1 MIEPKQRWRRYH
13 TPNGICINEDCEK
26 VIQGYLLPNYTGKIQ
41 LILTSPPFPL
51 KRAKKYG
58 NKVGTEYLEWL
69 CNIGK
74 LKYFSFPVQ
83 KERWNVITRFLF
95 CPTDMM
101 IVRWPCRKF

>member
-69 CNIGK
+69 CNINCYRDWECVESGRT
-74 LKYFSFPVQ
+74 YIFYVANRNFIGVQ
-83 KERWNVITRFLF
+83 KTV
-95 CPTDMM
+95 
-101 IVRWPCRKF
+101 

>member
-58 NKVGTEYLEWL
+58 NKVGTEYL
-69 CNIGK
+69 
-74 LKYFSFPVQ
+74 FQVQ
-83 KERWNVITRFLF
+83 IS
-95 CPTDMM
+95 
-101 IVRWPCRKF
+101 